1 MIRRGFKTELRWFL
15 LFIATFSLIGYLSGF
30 FLVSLLVALSIY
42 VIWTFKHI
50 YTLESWILRARQ
62 QNPPDN
68 DLYGIWGDIADDVV
82 LMHNRFEK
90 EKQRLQAVV
99 TRVQDMA
106 TALTDSV
113 ILVDKHGHI
122 EWWNAA
128 AQQLFDFQDVDL
140 GHKITNLIRHPRF
153 VDYFDDCDYDEP
165 LALTDP
171 RRKDLHLEFQV
182 HIFGQGDRLIMVR
195 DVTRIFKLEQMR
207 KDFVA
212 NVSHELRT
220 PLTVIRGYLETLE
233 EANDLPTRWQKALA
247 QMQQQTQRM
256 AALTNDLITLSKLE
270 TDSRELHIESIDV
283 APLITSILDEAK
295 AISGARGHKFTVIG
309 ANNLYLLGNAR
320 ELRSA
325 FSNLIVNAVNYS
337 RPESTIEIICETDTS
352 GAALHV
358 RDQGSGIDPKHIPRL
373 TERFYRVDSSR
384 SVASGG
390 TGLGLAIVKH
400 VLLRHDAELRI
411 HSTLG
416 KGSCFSCYFP
426 ARRLAQ
432 APTQKAVS

>member
-15 LFIATFSLIGYLSGF
+15 LFVTTFSLIGLLSGF
-30 FLVSLLVALSIY
+30 FFISLIAALGIY

-50 YTLESWILRARQ
+50 YTLENWILRARR
-62 QNPPDN
+62 QNLPDN

-82 LMHNRFEK
+82 LMHNRYEK

-99 TRVQDMA
+99 TRVQEMT

-113 ILVDKHGHI
+113 ILLDKHGNI
-122 EWWNAA
+122 EWWNQAA
-128 AQQLFDFQDVDL
+128 EHLFSFQNMDL

-153 VDYFDDCDYDEP
+153 VQYFEEAEYDEP
-165 LALTDP
+165 LSLADP
-171 RRKDLHLEFQV
+171 RQQERRLEFQI
-182 HIFGQGDRLIMVR
+182 HPFGQGDRLIVVR

-220 PLTVIRGYLETLE
+220 PLTVIRGYLETLQDAE
-233 EANDLPTRWQKALA
+233 DLPPRWKKALD
-247 QMQQQTQRM
+247 QMQQQSRRM
-256 AALTNDLITLSKLE
+256 ASLTNDLITLSKLE
-270 TDSRELHIESIDV
+270 TDSREMHQETVAL
-283 APLITSILDEAK
+283 APLLSIIADEAK
-295 AISGARGHKFTVIG
+295 AISGERGHSLTITG
-309 ANNLYLLGNAR
+309 ADKLALLGNPR

-325 FSNLIVNAVNYS
+325 LSNLVVNAVNYS
-337 RPESTIEIICETDTS
+337 RPQTAIEIQCERDPT
-352 GAALHV
+352 GAAIVRV
-358 RDQGSGIDPKHIPRL
+358 RDQGSGIDAKHIPRL

-411 HSTLG
+411 TSTLG
-416 KGSCFSCYFP
+416 KGSSFACHFP
-426 ARRLAQ
+426 VQR
-432 APTQKAVS
+432 VVEG